1 MSEPRYY
8 YVGDQKVPI
17 DLDRQRVCVDL
28 GLAKAG
34 PAALRKWVR
43 QAKPKPVS
51 GQLALLDRSALPPA
65 VLEALEAQ
73 SAVQPVFR
81 HGEASLVALP
91 EVRVEATRAKRR
103 KLDTLV
109 KKGPIPASI
118 EDQGADRTVL
128 RPLSGNGGDAVALA
142 NALHETLQ
150 PDLAQAR
157 FVRIVPKPGVRSL
170 GKRGG

>member
-8 YVGDQKVPI
+8 YAGGVKVPI
-17 DLDRQRVCVDL
+17 ELDGQRVCVDL

-34 PAALRKWVR
+34 PALLRKWVK
-43 QAKPKPVS
+43 QAKPKPVQ

-81 HGEASLVALP
+81 HGETSLVALP
-91 EVRVEATRAKRR
+91 EVRVETTREKRR

-109 KKGPIPASI
+109 KNGPIPANI
-118 EDQGADRTVL
+118 EDQGAERAVL

-142 NALHETLQ
+142 NALHEALQ
-150 PDLAQAR
+150 PELAQAR
-157 FVRIVPKPGVRSL
+157 FVRIVAKPDPGH
-170 GKRGG
+170 